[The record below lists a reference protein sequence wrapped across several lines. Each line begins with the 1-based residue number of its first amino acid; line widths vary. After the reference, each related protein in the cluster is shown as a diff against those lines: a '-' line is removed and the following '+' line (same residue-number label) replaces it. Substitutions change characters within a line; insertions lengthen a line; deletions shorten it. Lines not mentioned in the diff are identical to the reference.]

1 MIHTKRSHEG
11 YLLIDHT
18 ASPGTGSLAARTET
32 VAKNVPI
39 VPEGTKLEASI
50 ITCAHCQRGVILN
63 PQRSHVR
70 EWCWGCNHYLC
81 DNCGL
86 VRKIDGQ
93 CRSMK
98 ALFDRLQEQAYQIA
112 RRLGE
117 SHGPM
122 EL

>member
-1 MIHTKRSHEG
+1 MKSKRSHEG

-18 ASPGTGSLAARTET
+18 ASPGTTTALAHGAGK
-32 VAKNVPI
+32 VVPV

-63 PQRSHVR
+63 PQRSHDR

-86 VRKIDGQ
+86 IRKIDGQ
-93 CRSMK
+93 CRSMR
-98 ALFDRLQEQAYQIA
+98 ALLDRLQELAFQTA
-112 RRLGE
+112 REARVN
-117 SHGPM
+117 
-122 EL
+122 

>member
-1 MIHTKRSHEG
+1 M
-11 YLLIDHT
+11 
-18 ASPGTGSLAARTET
+18 P
-32 VAKNVPI
+32 V
-39 VPEGTKLEASI
+39 VPEGKKLEANI

-63 PQRSHVR
+63 PQRSHDR

-98 ALFDRLQEQAYQIA
+98 VLFDRLQEYAFKQAAMYDV
-112 RRLGE
+112 
-117 SHGPM
+117 
-122 EL
+122 

>member
-1 MIHTKRSHEG
+1 MIHTKRSQEG

-18 ASPGTGSLAARTET
+18 ASPGTGSLAANRF
-32 VAKNVPI
+32 VARKDVPI

-63 PQRSHVR
+63 PQRSHAR

-81 DNCGL
+81 DNCAL

-93 CRSMK
+93 CRSMRDLLNK
-98 ALFDRLQEQAYQIA
+98 LQERFFQK
-112 RRLGE
+112 
-117 SHGPM
+117 
-122 EL
+122 ELANG